1 MEVFLLL
8 NGSEI
13 CASVDEQEEVMMK
26 LAEGKLPREEL
37 VAWLFAVI
45 EESGQ

>member
-8 NGSEI
+8 NGFEI
-13 CASVDEQEEVMMK
+13 CASVDEQEEVMIK

-37 VAWLFAVI
+37 VKWLIAVV